1 MFTGSPTRKHRLL
14 RSFPTFC
21 VSRGKNLVLNV
32 PMLDSRSTKLDSEN
46 ANIKSN
52 YTILES
58 RIYKFRIGFSIL
70 KCQILHFENI
80 DSNLFGKDFKLK
92 LIQIL

>member
-1 MFTGSPTRKHRLL
+1 MFAGSPTRKHRHL

-58 RIYKFRIGFSIL
+58 HITTL
-70 KCQILHFENI
+70 EL
-80 DSNLFGKDFKLK
+80 DFPF
-92 LIQIL
+92 